1 MAIVFYSS
9 EQIQNGGPTPGTNIY
24 YCGAVPT
31 SKSTSWDLKDSNG
44 PVTNDEVVA
53 CILMDVPKGT
63 VITLYDSPSASPDDD
78 YTTITVLQNIYQ
90 FTIESIEEGST
101 STMPVQIDYHKKN
114 GLNGKVSFI
123 QVDVP

>member
-9 EQIQNGGPTPGTNIY
+9 EQIQNGGPTPATNIY
-24 YCGAVPT
+24 YCGAIPT

-53 CILMDVPKGT
+53 CILMDVPEGT
-63 VITLYDSPSASPDDD
+63 VITLYDSPSASTDDD
-78 YTTITVLQNIYQ
+78 YTTITVLENIYQ

-101 STMPVQIDYHKKN
+101 STMPVQIEYHKKN
-114 GLNGKVSFI
+114 GLKGKVSYI
-123 QVDVP
+123 KVDVP